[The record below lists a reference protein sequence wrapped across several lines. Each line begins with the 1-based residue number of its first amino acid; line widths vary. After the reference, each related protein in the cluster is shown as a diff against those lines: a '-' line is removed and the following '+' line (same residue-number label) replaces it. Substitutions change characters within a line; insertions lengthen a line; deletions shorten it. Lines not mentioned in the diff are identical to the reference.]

1 MADLPK
7 PARDR
12 RLIVAILLSLA
23 TVVAVAAMMALWINR
38 QALNTDAWTDTSGK
52 LLKDKTIQ
60 PVLSEYMVNE
70 LFTKVDVQGE
80 VREALPPAAAGLAGP
95 VSGGLRQVADQL
107 APRLLASPRLQ
118 AAWRQAN
125 HSAHAQF
132 LRVVDGGSDAVST
145 TNGEVVLNMRP
156 LVDQL
161 AAALGVSTQVAAAR
175 TQLQGAAG
183 SGAAGGGQKRVGITL
198 PASTGKLVIMRS
210 ENLKTAQNIASAI
223 KGLAIVLTGLMIIL
237 FGVALRL
244 ASGWRRVVL
253 RRIGWCLI
261 TVGLTVLVIRR
272 YTGGQIVESLVK
284 SDSVKPAAHS
294 TWAIATTLL
303 YDICIATFAY
313 GVACVAAAWLAG
325 ATKPAMAVRREL
337 APVFRFHLVGVCA
350 AVAMAYLLLLA
361 WGPTPALRKPWG
373 IVLFAALIVVGVVML
388 RRQLAA
394 EYPDAQA
401 RADREPTPPT
411 EPIPEPSGQRF
422 ADLEALAA
430 LHDRGVLN
438 DAEFDSQKVLL
449 LNGS

>member
-12 RLIVAILLSLA
+12 RLVVAILLSLA

-52 LLKDKTIQ
+52 LLEDKTIQ

-80 VREALPPAAAGLAGP
+80 VRKALPPAAAGLAGP

-183 SGAAGGGQKRVGITL
+183 GGGGGGGPEGVGVTPPPSPGEGGVMGSGEPKKGEKK
-198 PASTGKLVIMRS
+198 PAPVQGPP
-210 ENLKTAQNIASAI
+210 A
-223 KGLAIVLTGLMIIL
+223 
-237 FGVALRL
+237 
-244 ASGWRRVVL
+244 
-253 RRIGWCLI
+253 
-261 TVGLTVLVIRR
+261 GLTRLVC
-272 YTGGQIVESLVK
+272 L
-284 SDSVKPAAHS
+284 
-294 TWAIATTLL
+294 
-303 YDICIATFAY
+303 
-313 GVACVAAAWLAG
+313 
-325 ATKPAMAVRREL
+325 
-337 APVFRFHLVGVCA
+337 
-350 AVAMAYLLLLA
+350 
-361 WGPTPALRKPWG
+361 
-373 IVLFAALIVVGVVML
+373 
-388 RRQLAA
+388 
-394 EYPDAQA
+394 
-401 RADREPTPPT
+401 
-411 EPIPEPSGQRF
+411 
-422 ADLEALAA
+422 
-430 LHDRGVLN
+430 
-438 DAEFDSQKVLL
+438 
-449 LNGS
+449 